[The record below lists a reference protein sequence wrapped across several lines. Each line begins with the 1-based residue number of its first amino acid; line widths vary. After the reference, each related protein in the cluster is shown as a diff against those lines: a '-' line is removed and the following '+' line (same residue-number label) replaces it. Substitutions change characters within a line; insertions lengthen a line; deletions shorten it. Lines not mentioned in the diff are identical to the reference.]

1 MKIAK
6 SMLFYSTLA
15 LAMFTHARANAA
27 SHSAWLPFSSGEKS
41 SIAAKSSG
49 SSTTPIISSF
59 SRGTKKLVSS
69 PTSLLT
75 SKKQTAVR
83 QSGTTG
89 LQVSNPK
96 QAKPGFFKSLF
107 QSEPP
112 PPPKTI
118 KEWMKLKK
126 VQP

>member
-6 SMLFYSTLA
+6 SVLLFSCLSLATFATARGDSTS
-15 LAMFTHARANAA
+15 R
-27 SHSAWLPFSSGEKS
+27 SSWLPF
-41 SIAAKSSG
+41 ASG
-49 SSTTPIISSF
+49 SKASTPAKNTGGSGVPIISSF

-75 SKKQTAVR
+75 SKKQTAIR

-89 LQVSNPK
+89 LLSSKPK
-96 QAKPGFFKSLF
+96 QEKPGFFKSLF
-107 QSEPP
+107 HSEPP

-118 KEWMKLKK
+118 KEWMKLK
-126 VQP
+126 QIHP